1 MDFTQ
6 LKQLV
11 DKLYKALEDNN
22 TGVFTEVTNQIVL
35 LVSDM
40 ENVALAHGL
49 IEAQSDPN
57 KKNEIVDLIVQNKQ
71 RMDVIKKRIPK
82 EKADEV
88 LGVTTE
94 KEPTPPQPKVVS
106 KPEGVN

>member
-1 MDFTQ
+1 MDFTK

-11 DKLYKALEDNN
+11 DKLYKALEENN
-22 TGVFTEVTNQIVL
+22 IGVFTEVTNQIVL

-49 IEAQSDPN
+49 ISAQSDPVKKAEIMGSLINN
-57 KKNEIVDLIVQNKQ
+57 KKRMDEIV
-71 RMDVIKKRIPK
+71 KKLPK

-88 LGVTTE
+88 LGISPATP
-94 KEPTPPQPKVVS
+94 PTPTATVVS
-106 KPEGVN
+106 QPGGGK